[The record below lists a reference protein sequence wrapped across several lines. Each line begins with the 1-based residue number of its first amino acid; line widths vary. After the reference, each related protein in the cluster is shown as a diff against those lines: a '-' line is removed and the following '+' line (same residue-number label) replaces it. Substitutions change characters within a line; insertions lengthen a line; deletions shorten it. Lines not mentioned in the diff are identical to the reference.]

1 MLRWFGHTAR
11 CASPRVPSY
20 RGDHALVCERCMP
33 DVVLRCALCD
43 VLAPVVGIDDE
54 GFRHHAFHYLCV
66 SCQARVLSA
75 GDARARRAAV
85 TARRVDTLLAA
96 HPGLHVEQVARRRV
110 SLRGTVERAQQRREV
125 WISLR
130 DSARQSEAERFVV
143 RVALAE
149 TITLQPITWSGAM
162 DVVPCEGSPKR
173 VVDRGSWVWCGFRH
187 LGNAELLRV
196 IDVMCDAVERAER
209 AVSTAT

>member
-1 MLRWFGHTAR
+1 MLRWFGHAAH
-11 CASPRVPSY
+11 CASQRVPSH
-20 RGDHALVCERCMP
+20 RGDHALVCARCMP
-33 DVVLRCALCD
+33 DFMPRCALCEG
-43 VLAPVVGIDDE
+43 LAPVVGIDDE
-54 GFRHHAFHYLCV
+54 GFRHHEFHYLCV
-66 SCQARVLSA
+66 ACRARVLAA

-96 HPGLHVEQVARRRV
+96 YPRLHIEEIARRRV
-110 SLRGTVERAQQRREV
+110 SLRGTVERPQQARAV
-125 WISLR
+125 WISVR

-149 TITLQPITWSGAM
+149 TIALQPISWIGASG
-162 DVVPCEGSPKR
+162 VVPCAGSPKR

-196 IDVMCDAVERAER
+196 IDLVCDAVERAER
-209 AVSTAT
+209 AVPGT